1 MQISDKALAIKH
13 KSVLT
18 LLDKGLALNNFGR
31 YKEAIECYD
40 KVLAIKP
47 NDIDALNGKGY
58 PLDGFKKI

>member
-18 LLDKGLALNNFGR
+18 LLDKGL
-31 YKEAIECYD
+31 AIECYD